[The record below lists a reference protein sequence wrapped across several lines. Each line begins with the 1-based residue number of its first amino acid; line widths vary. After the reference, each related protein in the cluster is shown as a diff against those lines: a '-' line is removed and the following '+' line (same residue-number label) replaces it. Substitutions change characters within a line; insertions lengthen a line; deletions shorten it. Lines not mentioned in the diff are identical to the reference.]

1 MILTAWRQ
9 KRKTEEKAM
18 CRPRPGWGFC
28 HIGTP
33 EATRDYSRQGQGTGL
48 SACSDFRLLAFRTC
62 FKPCEFLIASLGN
75 YYASFVILIF
85 IFLLLDLNTWI
96 LTDSS
101 LYGNQHIWHA
111 IPFLPC
117 IQKFR
122 IILVCVCLIVF
133 TSIRD
138 QAFIYSPIPA
148 VQVIARETQSRESE
162 ANLLTVSS
170 RCSLWLTGTFVF
182 LLYHFQS
189 QKLYWRS
196 FFGSQ
201 VHVLTDHNFPFK
213 LLFLIKF
220 RTL

>member
-1 MILTAWRQ
+1 MQ
-9 KRKTEEKAM
+9 V
-18 CRPRPGWGFC
+18 F
-28 HIGTP
+28 
-33 EATRDYSRQGQGTGL
+33 
-48 SACSDFRLLAFRTC
+48 
-62 FKPCEFLIASLGN
+62 IASLGI

-101 LYGNQHIWHA
+101 LYINQHIWHA
-111 IPFLPC
+111 IPCLPC

-138 QAFIYSPIPA
+138 QAFIYSPIPS

-170 RCSLWLTGTFVF
+170 HWLWLTGTFVF
-182 LLYHFQS
+182 LLYHFRS

-196 FFGSQ
+196 FLGSQ

-213 LLFLIKF
+213 LLFLINF

>member
-9 KRKTEEKAM
+9 KIKTEEKAM

-28 HIGTP
+28 HTGTP
-33 EATRDYSRQGQGTGL
+33 EATRGYSRQGQGTGL
-48 SACSDFRLLAFRTC
+48 SACSDFRLLAFSTC

-111 IPFLPC
+111 IPFLLC

-138 QAFIYSPIPA
+138 QAFIYSPIPS
-148 VQVIARETQSRESE
+148 VQVIAREIHTRESE

-170 RCSLWLTGTFVF
+170 HCSLWHICVSSLPLPKSETV
-182 LLYHFQS
+182 LAII
-189 QKLYWRS
+189 
-196 FFGSQ
+196 FGGSSSCI
-201 VHVLTDHNFPFK
+201 DWS
-213 LLFLIKF
+213 
-220 RTL
+220 